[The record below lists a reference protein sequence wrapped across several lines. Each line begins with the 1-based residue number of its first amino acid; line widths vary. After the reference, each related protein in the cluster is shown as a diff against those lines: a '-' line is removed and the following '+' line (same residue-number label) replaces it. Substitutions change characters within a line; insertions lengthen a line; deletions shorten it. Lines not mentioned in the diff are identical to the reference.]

1 MASSFSLSRRQIFKI
16 DTKYA
21 LAYFKESDVL
31 ETSATQHICTKVPK
45 IGNKEQMKF
54 RQGLFEGT
62 IIALSGE

>member
-16 DTKYA
+16 DNYA

-31 ETSATQHICTKVPK
+31 ETIETQHICTKVPK